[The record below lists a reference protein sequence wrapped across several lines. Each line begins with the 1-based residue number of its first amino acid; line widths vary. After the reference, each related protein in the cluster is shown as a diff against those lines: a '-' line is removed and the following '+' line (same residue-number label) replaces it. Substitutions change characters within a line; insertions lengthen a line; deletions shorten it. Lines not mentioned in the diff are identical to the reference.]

1 MSIECADPRFTALV
15 SSDSAVERLWT
26 GARWAE
32 GPVYFGDSQML
43 LFSDIPNNR
52 KLRWV
57 PDGGGAGQVTE
68 FTRQANFSN
77 GHTRDHQGRLLAC
90 EHGTRRVVRF
100 GRDGV
105 SQVLATHWGVH
116 RLNSPNDVVVAR
128 DGSIWFTDPTYGIL
142 SDVEGFKAEPEYGGA
157 YVFRIDPRSGALQVI
172 ADDFV
177 QPNGLAFSPDES
189 RLYVADSGGSHLPQ
203 GPHHIRVFD
212 LQADGTWRGGEV
224 FAVVS
229 PGVPDGMRV
238 DTLGNLWTSAA
249 DGIHCYAPEG
259 ALLGK
264 ILVPEVV
271 ANLCFGGPEGRT
283 LFITATTSLYRCEV
297 LVGCAAG

>member
-1 MSIECADPRFTALV
+1 MDIECADDRFGTLV
-15 SSDSAVERLWT
+15 APDAVVERLWT

-32 GPVYFGDSQML
+32 GPVYFPQDRML

-68 FTRQANFSN
+68 FTRTANFSN
-77 GHTRDHQGRLLAC
+77 GHMRDREGRLLVC
-90 EHGTRRVVRF
+90 EHGTRRVVRIGCD
-100 GRDGV
+100 GREE
-105 SQVLATHWGVH
+105 VLASHWGAH

-128 DGSIWFTDPTYGIL
+128 DGSVFFTDPTYGIL
-142 SDVEGFKAEPEYGGA
+142 SDLEGFKADPEYGGA
-157 YVFRIDPRSGALQVI
+157 FVFRIDPQDGRLQVI

-189 RLYVADSGGSHLPQ
+189 RLYVADSGGSHRAD
-203 GPHHIRVFD
+203 GPHHIRVFHR
-212 LQADGTWRGGEV
+212 QADGRWGGGAV

-238 DTLGNLWTSAA
+238 DTQGNLWTSAA
-249 DGIHCYAPEG
+249 DGILCYAPEG
-259 ALLGK
+259 GLLGK

-271 ANLCFGGPEGRT
+271 ANLCFGGPVGRT

-297 LVGCAAG
+297 LVNGAAP